1 MINIDGRFWLNK
13 NGESFLGRGRVEL
26 LKTIDKTGSIHSA
39 AKELKMSYKAAWD
52 RINLMNTLSDEPLLI
67 KTIGGK
73 SGGGTILTPYA
84 HKLIKTYEKLDF
96 AHKEFMSRFSKAGS
110 DASKL
115 AQILN
120 RTFLTTSARN
130 QIYSTITNITQNGL
144 YSTITLKLD
153 ETTSINS
160 IITQK
165 SIKSMLLEPNH
176 NIYAIIKSNDVS
188 ISNTKGTKEQN
199 SIKGKIISK
208 EIIDDFVEIIFSFS
222 DTLTLV
228 SFMSLDNAKE
238 LNSECYAIIEP
249 KNILIGV

>member
-1 MINIDGRFWLNK
+1 MMNIDGRFWLK
-13 NGESFLGRGRVEL
+13 KDGESFLGRGRVEL

-52 RINLMNTLSDEPLLI
+52 RIDLMNSLSDEPLLI

-73 SGGGTILTPYA
+73 SGGGTTLTPYA
-84 HKLIKTYEKLDF
+84 YKLIETFEKLDL
-96 AHKEFMSRFSKAGS
+96 AHREFMNRFSQAGS

-130 QIYSTITNITQNGL
+130 QLYSTITHIAQNGL
-144 YSTITLKLD
+144 YSIVTLKLD
-153 ETTSINS
+153 ETTSLDS

-165 SIKSMLLEPNH
+165 SATSMLLEPSH
-176 NIYAIIKSNDVS
+176 NVYAIIKSNDVL
-188 ISNTKGTKEQN
+188 ISNTKGKDKQN

-208 EIIDDFVEIIFSFS
+208 EIIDDFAEIVFSFG
-222 DTLTLV
+222 DKLELV
-228 SFMSLDNAKE
+228 SLMRLDEAKE
-238 LNSECYAIIEP
+238 LKDECYAIIEP